1 MPGSRQED
9 LIDLVVKYDE
19 LSIQNGPES
28 WQLKDF
34 LNDNKDK
41 LNIGSVGIVPQKEVR
56 NLGDAK
62 EVLEFDLVYLKDGS
76 VVKANITTKK
86 EPDGDGNEGNKS
98 SFSVDMSKI
107 KDPADAKLVLA
118 KLLDVALQTQLR
130 FHPAGTEL
138 KLHSEGMGRWAEL
151 AKEVE
156 KEKCAEYAQAFQEKG
171 IKLYIND
178 KLMIDDEPDAEVEN
192 SSQEKHRSSKPWDV
206 PKGAPD
212 AKPKR

>member
-1 MPGSRQED
+1 MPGSRKEEE
-9 LIDLVVKYDE
+9 LELALKYDE

-34 LNDNKDK
+34 LNQNKDK
-41 LNIGSVGIVPQKEVR
+41 LNIGSVGVVPQKEVK

-86 EPDGDGNEGNKS
+86 EPDSKGNDGNKS

-107 KDPADAKLVLA
+107 TDPADAKLVLS
-118 KLLDVALQTQLR
+118 KLLDVALQTKLR

-138 KLHSEGMGRWAEL
+138 KMYSEGMGKWAEL

-171 IKLYIND
+171 IKLYMND
-178 KLMIDDEPDAEVEN
+178 QLMIDETPEAEIEL
-192 SSQEKHRSSKPWDV
+192 SSEEKRPSKPWDV
-206 PKGAPD
+206 PRGAPD
-212 AKPKR
+212 AKPKRQ